1 MRLVRRVYVCT
12 CSQALSLACEHG
24 PAVVLVSR
32 LGSRPDVMVCTS
44 TILGSIGS
52 IASRSF
58 TGAMII
64 NFITLEALKKGGG
77 RKLLI
82 EHS

>member
-1 MRLVRRVYVCT
+1 MYVHV
-12 CSQALSLACEHG
+12 SQALSLACEHG

-32 LGSRPDVMVCTS
+32 LGSRPDVIVCTS

-58 TGAMII
+58 TRAMII
-64 NFITLEALKKGGG
+64 SFITLEALKKRGGG